1 MEGFTLIAKLIL
13 NRDEFDSGLAAV
25 ESDMGSDSKMSGF
38 KQIGAKIGR
47 IAAQAATAAFN
58 AVADFGKSALETGMS
73 FDAMMS
79 QVKAVT
85 GMTEDE
91 FDSVRK
97 RAIELGESTEWTAE
111 QVGQSFYYMGL
122 AGWKSGEMLD
132 GIEPILNL
140 ASASGEDL
148 GQTADIVTDALTAMG
163 YQAKDAAQFANVLAA
178 AASNSNTTVGMMG
191 EAFKYLAT
199 TGGVLGYTIEDVATT
214 LGLLA
219 NNGIKAGQAGT
230 SMRQILN
237 TLVNPTDKAALAMDQ
252 LGISLFSFTTG
263 ERLPLMDVVEQFRT
277 VFKEADFDL
286 QGKSVEEFQE
296 KLDKA
301 NADYDRWMTEIK
313 EKGYAVGGY
322 DEKGNEVHYTEDEVN
337 AMYTRMLRDITGFNA
352 EFLKKLGNI
361 GGLRGISSLFA
372 LMKSTDEDV
381 NQLQDAVNKSG
392 EGKGA
397 AKTMAETM
405 LDNLKGDI
413 TLLNSALDGLK
424 ILVSD
429 EYNEKIRKFV
439 QEITGGIGDISAA
452 FKEGGA
458 AEAFASLTDW
468 IINGITKTLTDPN
481 ITVKGANEFGKAL
494 GDFVGHLVKSLAE
507 NAPELIG
514 GLFEAGASLAGGL
527 IQGLFSGLFGTGAGT
542 VYGAMQQAGEN
553 RDEIIDEANKTAA
566 EATGIVNYMDSLVQK
581 YGEAASGSAEWASAM
596 ERLKQL
602 IPDITSSIKEEGQ
615 ELGITT
621 QNFRE
626 YIEQSRQK
634 AIEDAKKAYAGDLQ
648 KKYEEQLISLG
659 EAEIKRDL
667 AKETQEEIVA
677 ELANAYIQR
686 KNYLLEQG
694 KSYYTDIED
703 ELTQTG
709 EGYASAEEVIKAFRE
724 GEMTLDQLT
733 QLATTYADLIGG
745 NEENLEAFGN
755 TANTMRDLNVLYE
768 NAQKEITTQNENIN
782 QINQAL
788 PELKTSLDIA
798 VKAVERMAQKADSFD
813 VPSVDGYGQAKG
825 DWYVPYDN
833 YPSLLHRGEM
843 VLTAS
848 QARRYR
854 EGDSN
859 MNTEAFAAAVV
870 SAIRQGME
878 NAQVNAY
885 MDGRKVSE
893 EVSRNLNDLLMEGR
907 YA

>member
-13 NRDEFDSGLAAV
+13 NRDEFDRDLAGV

-111 QVGQSFYYMGL
+111 QVGQAFYYMGL

-132 GIEPILNL
+132 GIEPILSL

-237 TLVNPTDKAALAMDQ
+237 TLVAPSDKAAQAMSE
-252 LGISLFSFTTG
+252 LGLSLFEVGTDK
-263 ERLPLMDVVEQFRT
+263 RKPLMQVVQELRQIFQ
-277 VFKEADFDL
+277 EADFKL
-286 QGKSVEEFQE
+286 EGEEPTEEVLAHIEQLGE
-296 KLDKA
+296 TYDKYMEA
-301 NADYDRWMTEIK
+301 VNKGETIELESGIK
-313 EKGYAVGGY
+313 
-322 DEKGNEVHYTEDEVN
+322 
-337 AMYTRMLRDITGFNA
+337 LRDKYDVESWYNNVLHSYASFN
-352 EFLKKLGNI
+352 EDFLSRLSAI

-429 EYNEKIRKFV
+429 EYKGYIRDFI
-439 QEITGGIGDISAA
+439 QIITGGIGEISAA
-452 FKEGGA
+452 FKQDGLSGM
-458 AEAFASLTDW
+458 FTNLVDW
-468 IINGITKTLTDPN
+468 VINGMTDVLTNPE
-481 ITVKGANEFGKAL
+481 ITVDGARNFGKAL
-494 GDFVGHLVKSLAE
+494 GDFVGHLVSTLVK
-507 NAPELIG
+507 NAPELLS
-514 GLFEAGASLAGGL
+514 GLFQAGTSLAGGL
-527 IQGLFSGLFGTGAGT
+527 IEGLFSGLFGTGSDS
-542 VYGAMQQAGEN
+542 VYGFMSQAEQEQ
-553 RDEIIDEANKTAA
+553 DKIIADANGTAA
-566 EATGIVNYMDSLVQK
+566 QAQGIVNYMDTLVQK
-581 YGEAASGSAEWASAM
+581 YGEAAKESEEWATAM
-596 ERLKQL
+596 GKLESL
-602 IPDITSSIKEEGQ
+602 IPGITQSIKTEGEE
-615 ELGITT
+615 LSTT
-621 QNFRE
+621 TANFRE
-626 YIEQSRQK
+626 YIEQHKQK
-634 AIEDAKKAYAGDLQ
+634 AIEDARKAYLADITGR
-648 KKYEEQLISLG
+648 YEETQVALG
-659 EAEIKRDL
+659 KAEVNREIARY
-667 AKETQEEIVA
+667 EQEEAMRQMA
-677 ELANAYIQR
+677 EM
-686 KNYLLEQG
+686 YLNLRN
-694 KSYYTDIED
+694 
-703 ELTQTG
+703 ELLQD
-709 EGYASAEEVIKAFRE
+709 EEVSN
-724 GEMTLDQLT
+724 DWVNQNSLT
-733 QLATTYADLIGG
+733 DK
-745 NEENLEAFGN
+745 FGN
-755 TANTMRDLNVLYE
+755 TYKDAESIIKALQEGWLQTKDLQDAFLLYQSTDDQKMMETLKRKVEEAGREYDKQTEEIDKLTTAASELNVQMGV
-768 NAQKEITTQNENIN
+768 AQ
-782 QINQAL
+782 
-788 PELKTSLDIA
+788 
-798 VKAVERMAQKADSFD
+798 KAVERMVQKMDSFE

-854 EGDSN
+854 EGDGN

-893 EVSRNLNDLLMEGR
+893 EVSRNMNDLLMEGR

>member
-58 AVADFGKSALETGMS
+58 AVADFGRSALETGMS

-111 QVGQSFYYMGL
+111 QVGQAFYYMGL

-132 GIEPILNL
+132 GIEPILSL

-237 TLVNPTDKAALAMDQ
+237 TLVNPSNAAAKAMDQ
-252 LGISLFSFTTG
+252 LGITLFSFTTG

-352 EFLKKLGNI
+352 DFLAKLGDI

-381 NQLQDAVNKSG
+381 NQLQNAVNSSS

-429 EYNEKIRKFV
+429 EYKGYIRDFI
-439 QEITGGIGDISAA
+439 QIITGGIGEISAA
-452 FKEGGA
+452 FKKDGLSGM
-458 AEAFASLTDW
+458 FTNLVDW
-468 IINGITKTLTDPN
+468 VINGMTDVLTNPE
-481 ITVKGANEFGKAL
+481 ITVDGARNFGKAL
-494 GDFVGHLVKSLAE
+494 GDFVGHVVSTLVK
-507 NAPELIG
+507 NAPELLS
-514 GLFEAGASLAGGL
+514 GLFLAGTSLAGGL
-527 IQGLFSGLFGTGAGT
+527 IEGLFSGLFGTCSDS
-542 VYGAMQQAGEN
+542 VYGFMSQAEQEQ
-553 RDEIIDEANKTAA
+553 DKIIADANGTAA
-566 EATGIVNYMDSLVQK
+566 QAQGIVNYMDTLVQK
-581 YGEAASGSAEWASAM
+581 YGEAAKESDEWATAM
-596 ERLKQL
+596 GKLESL
-602 IPDITSSIKEEGQ
+602 IPGITQSIKNEGEE
-615 ELGITT
+615 LSTT
-621 QNFRE
+621 TANFRE
-626 YIEQSRQK
+626 YIEQHKQK
-634 AIEDAKKAYAGDLQ
+634 AIEDARKAYLADITGRYEETQVALGKAEVNREIARYEQEEAMRQMAEMYLNLRNELLQDSELSADWVNQQGLGAEYNDAESIIKALQEGRLQIKDLQ
-648 KKYEEQLISLG
+648 DAFLGYQSADDQKMMETLKRKVEEAGREYDKQ
-659 EAEIKRDL
+659 
-667 AKETQEEIVA
+667 TEEID
-677 ELANAYIQR
+677 
-686 KNYLLEQG
+686 K
-694 KSYYTDIED
+694 
-703 ELTQTG
+703 LTTA
-709 EGYASAEEVIKAFRE
+709 ASE
-724 GEMTLDQLT
+724 
-733 QLATTYADLIGG
+733 
-745 NEENLEAFGN
+745 
-755 TANTMRDLNVLYE
+755 LNVQMGV
-768 NAQKEITTQNENIN
+768 AQ
-782 QINQAL
+782 
-788 PELKTSLDIA
+788 
-798 VKAVERMAQKADSFD
+798 KAVERMVQKMDSFE
-813 VPSVDGYGQAKG
+813 VPSVGGYGQAKG

-859 MNTEAFAAAVV
+859 VNTEAFAAAVV

-893 EVSRNLNDLLMEGR
+893 EVSRNMNNLLMEGR

>member
-1 MEGFTLIAKLIL
+1 MDAFTLVAKLVL
-13 NRDEFDSGLAAV
+13 NRDEFDSGLAGV

-47 IAAQAATAAFN
+47 IAAQAAQAAFN

-91 FDSVRK
+91 FDTVRK

-111 QVGQSFYYMGL
+111 QVGQAFYYMGL

-132 GIEPILNL
+132 GIEPILSL

-237 TLVNPTDKAALAMDQ
+237 TLVNPSKDAAKAMDQ
-252 LGISLFSFTTG
+252 LGITLFSFTTG
-263 ERLPLMDVVEQFRT
+263 ERLPLMDVIEQFRT

-296 KLDKA
+296 KLDRA
-301 NADYDRWMTEIK
+301 NGTYDRWMAEIK
-313 EKGYAVGGY
+313 EKGYAVTGY
-322 DEKGNEVHYTEDEVN
+322 DLKGNEVHHTEDEVN
-337 AMYTRMLRDITGFNA
+337 AMYTRMLREITGFNA
-352 EFLKKLGNI
+352 DFLAKLGDI

-429 EYNEKIRKFV
+429 EYKGYIRDFI
-439 QEITGGIGDISAA
+439 QIITGGIGEISAA
-452 FKEGGA
+452 FKQDGLSGM
-458 AEAFASLTDW
+458 FTNLVDW
-468 IINGITKTLTDPN
+468 VINGMTDVLTNPE
-481 ITVKGANEFGKAL
+481 ITVDGANQFGKAL
-494 GDFVGHLVKSLAE
+494 GDFVGHLVASLID
-507 NAPELIG
+507 NAPELING
-514 GLFEAGASLAGGL
+514 LFQAGINLAGGIVKGLFE
-527 IQGLFSGLFGTGAGT
+527 GLFGSGAGT
-542 VYGAMQQAGEN
+542 VYGFMQNAEDE
-553 RDEIIDEANKTAA
+553 RDDLISDANSTAIEAQ
-566 EATGIVNYMDSLVQK
+566 GIVAYMQTLVDK
-581 YGEAASGSAEWASAM
+581 YGEAATNSKEWADSM
-596 ERLKQL
+596 VRLEQL
-602 IPDITSSIKEEGQ
+602 IPGITDHIKAEGV
-615 ELGITT
+615 ELSNTT
-621 QNFRE
+621 QNLKD
-626 YIEQSRQK
+626 YIEEHRQK
-634 AIEDAKKAYAGDLQ
+634 AIEDARNAYVEDVWKKYETAQVELGKAEVKRDIAAFQQEEAVREMARLYLENRSREENKKAYEWAKSIGTEADALINFNSTDEILQ
-648 KKYEEQLISLG
+648 AYREGRLTFGELYGGAYNNRNYKMSDDYKDALKTANESFQQAVKDYDENSKKI
-659 EAEIKRDL
+659 
-667 AKETQEEIVA
+667 
-677 ELANAYIQR
+677 N
-686 KNYLLEQG
+686 
-694 KSYYTDIED
+694 
-703 ELTQTG
+703 ELTD
-709 EGYASAEEVIKAFRE
+709 SAKA
-724 GEMTLDQLT
+724 L
-733 QLATTYADLIGG
+733 
-745 NEENLEAFGN
+745 
-755 TANTMRDLNVLYE
+755 
-768 NAQKEITTQNENIN
+768 KEQF
-782 QINQAL
+782 
-788 PELKTSLDIA
+788 DIA
-798 VKAVERMAQKADSFD
+798 KAAAERMANELGNGFSG
-813 VPSVDGYGQAKG
+813 SGYGQAKG

-854 EGDSN
+854 EGDGN

-893 EVSRNLNDLLMEGR
+893 EVSRNMNNLLMEGR

>member
-1 MEGFTLIAKLIL
+1 MDAFTLVAKLVL
-13 NRDEFDSGLAAV
+13 NRDEFDHDLSGV
-25 ESDMGSDSKMSGF
+25 EKDLDSDSRLSGF
-38 KQIGAKIGR
+38 KNIGARIGR
-47 IAAQAATAAFN
+47 IAAQAANAAFN
-58 AVADFGKSALETGMS
+58 AVAEFGRSALETGMS

-91 FDSVRK
+91 FDAVRK
-97 RAIELGESTEWTAE
+97 RAMELGESTEWTAE
-111 QVGQSFYYMGL
+111 QVGQAFYYMGL
-122 AGWKSGEMLD
+122 AGWKSGEMLE
-132 GIEPILNL
+132 GIEPILSL

-163 YQAKDAAQFANVLAA
+163 YQAKDAAHFADVLT
-178 AASNSNTTVGMMG
+178 AASTNSNTTVGMLG

-199 TGGVLGYTIEDVATT
+199 TGGVLGYSIEDVATT

-237 TLVNPTDKAALAMDQ
+237 TLVNPTDKAAAAMEA
-252 LGISLFSFTTG
+252 LGISLFEAGTDK
-263 ERLPLMDVVEQFRT
+263 RIPLMDVVQNLRKIFSESG
-277 VFKEADFDL
+277 FDL
-286 QGKSVEEFQE
+286 GGKPLEEMQ
-296 KLDKA
+296 KDIDDL
-301 NADYDRWMTEIK
+301 NAW
-313 EKGYAVGGY
+313 Y
-322 DEKGNEVHYTEDEVN
+322 DEWTKKIAEDGSANYNGKQITQKDLDAEYEAKMQALTHFNED
-337 AMYTRMLRDITGFNA
+337 
-352 EFLKKLGNI
+352 FLAKLGNI

-372 LMKSTDEDV
+372 LMKSTDDDV
-381 NQLQDAVNKSG
+381 NQLQEAVNKSS

-397 AKTMAETM
+397 AKTTAEVM

-458 AEAFASLTDW
+458 SEAFASLTDW

-481 ITVKGANEFGKAL
+481 ITVKGANEFGQAL
-494 GDFVGHLVKSLAE
+494 GDFVGHLVASLID
-507 NAPELIG
+507 NAPELVNGLFQAGINLAG
-514 GLFEAGASLAGGL
+514 GIVKGLFE
-527 IQGLFSGLFGTGAGT
+527 GLFGSGAGT
-542 VYGAMQQAGEN
+542 VYGLMQNAEDE
-553 RDEIIDEANKTAA
+553 RDDLISDANSTAIEAQ
-566 EATGIVNYMDSLVQK
+566 GIVAYMQTLVDK
-581 YGEAASGSAEWASAM
+581 YGEAATNSKEWADSM
-596 ERLKQL
+596 DRLEQL
-602 IPDITSSIKEEGQ
+602 IPGITDHIKAEGT
-615 ELGITT
+615 ELSNTT
-621 QNFRE
+621 QNLKE
-626 YIEQSRQK
+626 YIEEHRQK
-634 AIEDAKKAYAGDLQ
+634 AIEDAKNAYIEDVW
-648 KKYEEQLISLG
+648 KKYETAQVELG
-659 EAEIKRDL
+659 KAEVKRDI
-667 AKETQEEIVA
+667 AAFQQEEAVREMARLYLENRSREENKKAYEWAKSIGTDA
-677 ELANAYIQR
+677 DALINFNSTDEILQAYREGRLTFGELYGGAYNNQNYKMSDDYKNALKSANESFQQAVKDYDENSKKI
-686 KNYLLEQG
+686 N
-694 KSYYTDIED
+694 
-703 ELTQTG
+703 ELTD
-709 EGYASAEEVIKAFRE
+709 SAKKLRE
-724 GEMTLDQLT
+724 Q
-733 QLATTYADLIGG
+733 
-745 NEENLEAFGN
+745 F
-755 TANTMRDLNVLYE
+755 
-768 NAQKEITTQNENIN
+768 
-782 QINQAL
+782 
-788 PELKTSLDIA
+788 DIA
-798 VKAVERMAQKADSFD
+798 KAAAERMANEL
-813 VPSVDGYGQAKG
+813 GYGFSGEPPKPQAKG

-854 EGDSN
+854 EGDGN